1 MKKYIT
7 ILFFILSITTFG
19 QIDEFNRGRKLFEK
33 KKYEQAEQLFTEI
46 LNGNYGKLSLLNEMQ
61 VLQTLAYIKYAQ
73 NDFEK
78 AIPAYQRLYNFVE
91 DKNFEGKDNYLKEI
105 KNFIADF
112 KIKLPNLKL
121 SENIEKDPNSNN
133 DKTVTLTVSGTGK
146 TIDDAKNNALRSA
159 IEQAFGAFISSKTEI
174 LNDNLVKDEI
184 VSVSNGSIQKF
195 NIVSEVEIP
204 NGGFATTL
212 NATVSVSKLISFVE
226 SKGVVAEFKGSLF
239 SFNIKQQILNEDNEV
254 KAINDLCQTVKQ
266 IFDKSVDYQITPEN
280 PVALD
285 NNNQNWAIKLNIGI
299 YINENVLNIA
309 DYLFKNLKNISMSY
323 IDVDNYRNLN
333 KLTYPISFASDK
345 KSIAYINLRKKES
358 LDLLINTI
366 NYFDKSVTNFEVNN
380 GNSTIIMND
389 KFSNFKAI
397 SNALILINK
406 KYSDEIPEGSTVY
419 RNESASKI
427 DNIKTNNLLFTNQFE
442 FIKNLLSNY
451 DYETKVERLWGDNKW
466 KNFEIK
472 EYNPGTIISFL
483 LFRKPSGSIYLEYI
497 DNRTLE
503 EINKIT
509 EYKISK
515 K

>member
-7 ILFFILSITTFG
+7 ILFLFLSITTFG
-19 QIDEFNRGRKLFEK
+19 QIDELNRALELFNN
-33 KKYEQAEQLFTEI
+33 KKYEQSEQLFTEA
-46 LNGNYGKLSLLNEMQ
+46 LKGKYGKLLSATEFE
-61 VLQTLAYIKYAQ
+61 TLKMLALIKYTQ
-73 NDFEK
+73 NDYEK
-78 AIPAYQRLYNFVE
+78 AVPAYQRLYDFIE
-91 DKNFEGKDNYLKEI
+91 DKNFEGKDNYVKEI
-105 KNFIADF
+105 KNLIDEL
-112 KIKLPNLKL
+112 KRKLPNSKL

-133 DKTVTLTVSGTGK
+133 DKIVTLTVSGTGK
-146 TIDDAKNNALRSA
+146 TIEDAKNNALRSA
-159 IEQAFGAFISSKTEI
+159 IEQAFGVFISSKTEI

-204 NGGFATTL
+204 NAGFATTL

-239 SFNIKQQILNEDNEV
+239 SFNIKQQILNENNEV
-254 KAINDLCQTVKQ
+254 KAINDLCETIKQ

-285 NNNQNWAIKLNIGI
+285 NTNQNWAIKLNIGI
-299 YINENVLNIA
+299 SINENILNIA
-309 DYLFKNLKNISMSY
+309 DYLFKNLKNISMTN

-345 KSIAYINLRKKES
+345 KSITYINLRKKES

-442 FIKNLLSNY
+442 FIKNLLTYY
-451 DYETKVERLWGDNKW
+451 DYETKDERLWGDDKW

-472 EYNPGTIISFL
+472 KYNPGTIISFL
-483 LFRKPSGSIYLEYI
+483 LFRKPSGSVYLEYI
-497 DNRTLE
+497 DKRTLE